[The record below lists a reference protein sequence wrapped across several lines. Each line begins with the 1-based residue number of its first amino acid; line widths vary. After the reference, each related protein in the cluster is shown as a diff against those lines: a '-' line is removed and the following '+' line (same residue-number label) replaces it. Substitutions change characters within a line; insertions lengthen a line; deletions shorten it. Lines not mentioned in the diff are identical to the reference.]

1 MTTAADPRKPRDAA
15 PRGSGP
21 QGPSSPQPV
30 VELTGIG
37 VRFVVPTERIVSFK
51 EYIVR
56 RLKNQ
61 IEHRELWALKDVDFS
76 ILPGETMGLV
86 GRNGAGKSTLLKVMA
101 RVLRPTQGRVI
112 IRGRAAPL
120 LELGAGFHFD
130 LTGRENVFLNATL
143 FGYPKRVIEKHL
155 PAIIEFSELE
165 GFIDMPVRN
174 YSNGMLA
181 RLGFSVATQ
190 FRPDILILDEI
201 LAVGDT
207 GFQLKCLER
216 IERFRARGTSILLV
230 SHELETLAEHCDR
243 VTWLEHGEIVDIG
256 PPERVLEPYRA
267 SVVRPID
274 AV

>member
-1 MTTAADPRKPRDAA
+1 MITAADSR
-15 PRGSGP
+15 
-21 QGPSSPQPV
+21 GPSAATPDSREAV

-51 EYIVR
+51 EYILR
-56 RLKNQ
+56 RVKNQ
-61 IEHRELWALKDVDFS
+61 IQHRELWALRDVDLT
-76 ILPGETMGLV
+76 IRRGETLGLV

-101 RVLRPTQGRVI
+101 RVLRPTLGRVI
-112 IRGRAAPL
+112 VRGHAAPL

-143 FGYPKRVIEKHL
+143 FGFAKSLIAEHL

-190 FRPDILILDEI
+190 FRPDLLILDEI

-216 IERFRARGTSILLV
+216 IESFRARGTSILLV
-230 SHELETLAEHCDR
+230 SHELETLAHHCDR
-243 VTWLEHGEIVDIG
+243 VAWLEHGRLVDIG
-256 PPERVLEPYRA
+256 PPGQVLEPYRA
-267 SVVRPID
+267 SVVSPTD
-274 AV
+274 AL